1 MELMAAHD
9 FQESLKN
16 YKDLADL
23 RQHLTTWLDSLV
35 VYEDIIELRRQYY
48 EPLLPHVEKKFK
60 KLDSRIRLRIEQR
73 DRLNERIQSLLVL
86 RRPVY
91 LATANERAD
100 IDRLEKI
107 KVALEANTSLAT
119 EETLYRVERLSGVLD
134 WRIKS
139 KFDDRLTAAYKNL
152 KDLDG
157 VIDDLNKQYRAFVRT
172 RQAAT
177 QSYEGYTIPIQQLR
191 TRLRDTQLKL
201 KGIMARQG
209 RVLEQM
215 AINELDKRRKRLEE
229 YQIKARFALA
239 ESYDRAT
246 KEQEKKLLEQ
256 SAITPETTVTTKA
269 ETADTEASATAA
281 TTTANAG
288 EGATP

>member
-23 RQHLTTWLDSLV
+23 RQHLTTWLDSLA
-35 VYEDIIELRRQYY
+35 VYEDIIGLRRQYY
-48 EPLLPHVEKKFK
+48 EPLLPQVEKHFK

-100 IDRLEKI
+100 IDRLAKI
-107 KVALEANTSLAT
+107 KVALDANPGLAT
-119 EETLYRVERLSGVLD
+119 EETLYRMERLSGVLD
-134 WRIKS
+134 WRIES
-139 KFDDRLTAAYKNL
+139 EFDDRLTIAYKNL

-157 VIDDLNKQYRAFVRT
+157 VIDDLNKQYRAFIRT

-191 TRLRDTQLKL
+191 TRLRDTQVKL

-256 SAITPETTVTTKA
+256 SAITPETTATTKT
-269 ETADTEASATAA
+269 ETAATETSSTAA